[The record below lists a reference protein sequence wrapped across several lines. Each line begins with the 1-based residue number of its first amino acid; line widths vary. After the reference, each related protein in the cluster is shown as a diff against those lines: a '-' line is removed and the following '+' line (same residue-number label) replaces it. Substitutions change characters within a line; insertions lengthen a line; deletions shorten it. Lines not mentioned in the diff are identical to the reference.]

1 MFTNEQKAE
10 LDKPLA
16 RSAVKG
22 RKQGNST
29 LSYVEAWHVI
39 AEANRIFGFDGWDRK
54 TVETKCVVE
63 RQRKIGQGQYER
75 DGWGVTYTAK
85 VMVIVDNVTRE
96 GTGAGHGIDA
106 DLGLAHES
114 AIKEAE
120 SDAMKR
126 ALMTFGNPFGLAL
139 YDKTQENVADD
150 ADERRPV
157 QQQKTGAAV
166 SNPAIDNLWAEIN
179 AISSSRGLELFWK
192 DNVKTILGFDEGNRK
207 RFVDKKDEL
216 KAKLSPDLVREIR
229 EGFPGSR
236 VVDEQLRNHPMAAG

>member
-1 MFTNEQKAE
+1 MSFTQDQIDALNA
-10 LDKPLA
+10 PLS
-16 RSAVKG
+16 RSAVKQREQG
-22 RKQGNST
+22 RSK

-63 RQRKIGQGQYER
+63 RARKIGQGQYER

-85 VMVIVDNVTRE
+85 VLVIIDSVARE

-150 ADERRPV
+150 FEERKPV
-157 QQQKTGAAV
+157 QKSAPVT
-166 SNPAIDNLWAEIN
+166 SPALESLWAEMN

-192 DNVKTILGFDEGNRK
+192 DNVKVILGFDDGNRK

-216 KAKLSPDLVREIR
+216 KAKFTPADREA
-229 EGFPGSR
+229 FPGSDR
-236 VVDEQLRNHPMAAG
+236 DMSQHPLMAG

>member
-1 MFTNEQKAE
+1 MFTNEQNAE
-10 LDKPLA
+10 LEKPLA

-85 VMVIVDNVTRE
+85 VMVIVDNVSRE
-96 GTGAGHGIDA
+96 GTGAGHGIDS

-139 YDKTQENVADD
+139 YDKTQENVVDD
-150 ADERRPV
+150 ADDRRPV
-157 QQQKTGAAV
+157 QQQKQAAPV
-166 SNPAIDNLWAEIN
+166 SNPAIDNLWQEIN

-192 DNVKTILGFDEGNRK
+192 DNVKTILGFDDGNRK

-216 KAKLSPDLVREIR
+216 KTKLSPDLVKEIQ
-229 EGFPGSR
+229 EEFPGSR